1 MTPQTDANN
10 NEYIRIRIAAMVP
23 NKLTTFDMYV
33 FINGKYI
40 KYLNKG
46 DALDDAKIRKLS
58 SHKTDVFYIREEDK
72 GAFKKYIHDT
82 VNSDELTS
90 EQKAVILKESSY
102 ALVEELFE
110 NPDVEKALNDAK
122 GIIGNFIEF
131 IDQEDDAI
139 ANLIS
144 LSSHDFYTYNHS
156 LDVSIYSLGLGQLLG
171 YESAKLEEL
180 GRGSLFH
187 DLGKRMVNPAII
199 CKDGPLNDEEWAEM
213 QQHPL
218 WGLKILND
226 IPNISEDIKACAFE
240 HHENFLGNGY
250 PQGLDGEDIHPM
262 ARIIAITD
270 CYDAL
275 TTQRSYN
282 EPMDP
287 MAALEFMK
295 EKLGK
300 KFDPDM
306 LKAMHSVLFQ
316 LKAG

>member
-1 MTPQTDANN
+1 MNSSPQPNIAD
-10 NEYIRIRIAAMVP
+10 YIRIRVAAMVP
-23 NKLTTFDMYV
+23 NKSTTFDLYV
-33 FINGKYI
+33 LINNKFI
-40 KYLNKG
+40 KYLHAG
-46 DALDDAKIRKLS
+46 DTLDQSKIAKLA
-58 SHKTDVFYIREEDK
+58 SHKADVFYIEIKNKAE
-72 GAFKKYIHDT
+72 FKKYIH
-82 VNSDELTS
+82 
-90 EQKAVILKESSY
+90 EQVTDSNISSAEKALLLKESSY

-110 NPDVEKALNDAK
+110 NPDVGKALNDAK
-122 GIIGNFIEF
+122 EVIGNFIDF
-131 IDQEDDAI
+131 IDKEDDAV

-156 LDVSIYSLGLGQLLG
+156 LDVSIYSLGLGKIMG
-171 YESAKLEEL
+171 FEGKELEEL

-187 DLGKRMVNPAII
+187 DIGKRMVNPAII

-226 IPNISEDIKACAFE
+226 IPNITEAIKACAFE

-282 EPMDP
+282 EPMSP
-287 MAALEFMK
+287 QVALEFMK
-295 EKLGK
+295 DKLGK

-316 LKAG
+316 LKAS